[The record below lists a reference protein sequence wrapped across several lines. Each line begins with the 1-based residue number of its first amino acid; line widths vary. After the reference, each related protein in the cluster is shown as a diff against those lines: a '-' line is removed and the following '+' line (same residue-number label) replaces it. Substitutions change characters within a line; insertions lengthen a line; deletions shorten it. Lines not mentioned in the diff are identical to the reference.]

1 MAWLSNQIDHT
12 LPILNDGKNLI
23 PTIHINDF
31 VSLIKRII
39 EKTPDAVYIIA
50 VDKTKDRSLKNI
62 ITSISKSV
70 GNSKVQHHHSNLTT
84 IPNSHKMSIDL
95 KMRSTKLFEDKQE
108 EGEEEEDFNKRKFK
122 WHCEVFF
129 LLSKVWNP

>member
-1 MAWLSNQIDHT
+1 MLA
-12 LPILNDGKNLI
+12 ILKDGKNLI

-39 EKTPDAVYIIA
+39 EKKPEALYIIA

-70 GNSKVQHHHSNLTT
+70 GNSKVKHNHNQLNVVPHS
-84 IPNSHKMSIDL
+84 HQMSIDL
-95 KMRSTKLFEDKQE
+95 KMKSTKLFEDKQE

-122 WHCEVFF
+122 WNCEVNFYLNF
-129 LLSKVWNP
+129 SLESLKMEKK